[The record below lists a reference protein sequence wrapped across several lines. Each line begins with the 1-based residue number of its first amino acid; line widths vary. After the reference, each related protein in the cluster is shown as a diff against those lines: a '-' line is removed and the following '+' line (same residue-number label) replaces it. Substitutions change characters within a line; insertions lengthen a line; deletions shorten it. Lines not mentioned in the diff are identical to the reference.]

1 MNADISIDSFPAS
14 DFGVLEGSVTFI
26 GSDALSPNSAEEIRT
41 FSFPVTINL
50 SDQFLNLKNGNNL
63 PLQAG
68 MSLTANIKLR
78 KVSYLRLLLSNFK
91 SKTDS
96 LKEI

>member
-1 MNADISIDSFPAS
+1 MSNKIIISEIETKDIRFPTSDS
-14 DFGVLEGSVTFI
+14 LI
-26 GSDALSPNSAEEIRT
+26 GSDALSPNSAEDIRT
-41 FSFPVTINL
+41 FSFPVTIVL
-50 SDQFLNLKNGNNL
+50 SNQNLKLKDGKSL
-63 PLQAG
+63 PLQTG